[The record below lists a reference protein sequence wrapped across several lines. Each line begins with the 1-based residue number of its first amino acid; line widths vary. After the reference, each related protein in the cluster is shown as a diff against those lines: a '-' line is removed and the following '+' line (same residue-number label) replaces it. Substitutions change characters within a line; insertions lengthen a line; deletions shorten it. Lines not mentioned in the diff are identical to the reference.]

1 MESRLEVKMDM
12 RVQLGHGGGVCLK
25 SQIGGSG
32 SFHQCRLV
40 ILLCFRELFPIAIR
54 MLHQKAVVG
63 RLKRLLKGCWKKI
76 CEK

>member
-40 ILLCFRELFPIAIR
+40 ILLCFRELFPIAIQ
-54 MLHQKAVVG
+54 MLDQKAVVVEVEE
-63 RLKRLLKGCWKKI
+63 I
-76 CEK
+76 A